1 MRLPLVSMEGSPLL
15 NNTQLL
21 MNKKYFSL
29 LILTVFMC
37 GTVVF
42 GQKSIVILHT
52 NDTHSRIEP
61 VPESDRIAGNKGGV
75 VRRINYIEQVRKE
88 NKNVLLFDAGDF
100 LQGTPYFNLFKGE
113 VETEAM
119 NLMRYDAVTLG
130 NHEFDYG
137 LEILEKVV
145 SRAKFPIISSNY
157 DFSGTPLNN
166 LIKPYLIFKK
176 DGVKI
181 GVIAI
186 NIQPKGLIA
195 SGNYDG
201 MKFLQ
206 PERVA
211 NELALKLKTTDRCD
225 MVICLSHLGY
235 TADKRLVGQ
244 TRNIDI
250 IIGGHSHTHMKTPD
264 ILKNIDNKNVM
275 VFQTAGR
282 GIYVGRIDVEL
293 EKMKQ

>member
-1 MRLPLVSMEGSPLL
+1 
-15 NNTQLL
+15 
-21 MNKKYFSL
+21 MNKKYFPL
-29 LILTVFMC
+29 LIFTVFMC

-75 VRRINYIEQVRKE
+75 VRRMNYIEQVRKE

-119 NLMRYDAVTLG
+119 NLMRYDAATLG

-137 LEILEKVV
+137 LETLEKVV
-145 SRAKFPIISSNY
+145 RRAKFPIISSNY

-166 LIKPYLIFKK
+166 LIKPYLILKK
-176 DGVKI
+176 DGVRI

-186 NIQPKGLIA
+186 NIQPRGLIA
-195 SGNYDG
+195 SGNYEG
-201 MKFLQ
+201 MKFLP

-211 NELALKLKTTDRCD
+211 NELALKLKTTGRCD

-235 TADKRLVGQ
+235 SADKRLAGQ

-250 IIGGHSHTHMKTPD
+250 IIGGHTHTHMKTPD
-264 ILKNIDNKNVM
+264 MLKNIDNKDVM

-282 GIYVGRIDVEL
+282 GIHVGRIDVEL
-293 EKMKQ
+293 EKVKQ

>member
-1 MRLPLVSMEGSPLL
+1 
-15 NNTQLL
+15 
-21 MNKKYFSL
+21 MNKKYFFL

-37 GTVVF
+37 GTVAF

-61 VPESDRIAGNKGGV
+61 IPESDRIAGNKGGV
-75 VRRINYIEQVRKE
+75 VRRMNYIEQVRKE

-119 NLMRYDAVTLG
+119 NMMRYDAVTLG

-137 LEILEKVV
+137 LEALEKVV
-145 SRAKFPIISSNY
+145 RRAKFPIISSNY

-181 GVIAI
+181 GVIGI
-186 NIQPKGLIA
+186 NIQPRGLIA

-235 TADKRLVGQ
+235 TADKRLVEQ

-250 IIGGHSHTHMKTPD
+250 IIGGHSHTNMKTPD
-264 ILKNIDNKNVM
+264 MLKNIDNKDVM

-293 EKMKQ
+293 EKVK

>member
-1 MRLPLVSMEGSPLL
+1 
-15 NNTQLL
+15 
-21 MNKKYFSL
+21 MNKKYFFL

-37 GTVVF
+37 GTVAF

-75 VRRINYIEQVRKE
+75 VRRMNYIEQVRKE

-100 LQGTPYFNLFKGE
+100 LQGTPYFNLFKGK

-119 NLMRYDAVTLG
+119 NMMRYDAVTLG

-137 LEILEKVV
+137 LEALEKVV
-145 SRAKFPIISSNY
+145 RRAKFPIISSNY

-181 GVIAI
+181 GVIGI
-186 NIQPKGLIA
+186 NIQPRGLIA

-235 TADKRLVGQ
+235 TADKRLVEQ

-250 IIGGHSHTHMKTPD
+250 IIGGHSHTNMKTPD
-264 ILKNIDNKNVM
+264 MLKNIDNKDVM

-293 EKMKQ
+293 EKVK

>member
-1 MRLPLVSMEGSPLL
+1 MRLPLFSMEGSPLL
-15 NNTQLL
+15 NNPQHL
-21 MNKKYFSL
+21 MNKKYFFL

-37 GTVVF
+37 GTVAF

-61 VPESDRIAGNKGGV
+61 IPESDRIAGNKGGV
-75 VRRINYIEQVRKE
+75 VRRMNYIEQVRKE

-119 NLMRYDAVTLG
+119 NMMRYDAVTLG

-137 LEILEKVV
+137 LEALEKVV
-145 SRAKFPIISSNY
+145 RRAKFPIISSNY

-166 LIKPYLIFKK
+166 FIKPYLIFKK

-181 GVIAI
+181 GVIGI

-235 TADKRLVGQ
+235 TADKRLVEQ

-250 IIGGHSHTHMKTPD
+250 VIGGHSHTNMKTPD
-264 ILKNIDNKNVM
+264 MLKNIDNKDVM

-293 EKMKQ
+293 EKVK

>member
-1 MRLPLVSMEGSPLL
+1 
-15 NNTQLL
+15 
-21 MNKKYFSL
+21 MNKKYFFL

-37 GTVVF
+37 GTVAF

-75 VRRINYIEQVRKE
+75 VRRMNYIEQVRKE

-100 LQGTPYFNLFKGE
+100 LQGTPYFNLFKGK

-119 NLMRYDAVTLG
+119 NMMRYDAVTLG

-137 LEILEKVV
+137 LEALEKVV
-145 SRAKFPIISSNY
+145 RRAKFPIISSNY

-235 TADKRLVGQ
+235 TADKRLVEQ

-250 IIGGHSHTHMKTPD
+250 IIGGHSHTNMKTPD
-264 ILKNIDNKNVM
+264 MLKNIDNKDVM

-293 EKMKQ
+293 EKVK

>member
-166 LIKPYLIFKK
+166 LIKPYLILKK

-186 NIQPKGLIA
+186 NIQPRGLIA
-195 SGNYDG
+195 SGNYEG
-201 MKFLQ
+201 MKFLP

-225 MVICLSHLGY
+225 IVICLSHLGY

>member
-1 MRLPLVSMEGSPLL
+1 
-15 NNTQLL
+15 
-21 MNKKYFSL
+21 MNKKYFFL

-37 GTVVF
+37 GTVAF

-61 VPESDRIAGNKGGV
+61 IPESDRIAGNKGGV
-75 VRRINYIEQVRKE
+75 VRRMNYIEQVRKE

-119 NLMRYDAVTLG
+119 NMMRYDAVTLG

-137 LEILEKVV
+137 LEALEKVV
-145 SRAKFPIISSNY
+145 RRAKFPIISSNY

-264 ILKNIDNKNVM
+264 MLKNIDNKDVM

-293 EKMKQ
+293 EKVK

>member
-1 MRLPLVSMEGSPLL
+1 
-15 NNTQLL
+15 
-21 MNKKYFSL
+21 MNKKYFFL

-37 GTVVF
+37 GTVAF

-75 VRRINYIEQVRKE
+75 VRRMNYIEQVRKE

-100 LQGTPYFNLFKGE
+100 LQGTPYFNLFKGV

-119 NLMRYDAVTLG
+119 NMMRYDAVTLG

-137 LEILEKVV
+137 LEALEKVV
-145 SRAKFPIISSNY
+145 RRAKFPIISSNY

-235 TADKRLVGQ
+235 TADKRLVEQ

-264 ILKNIDNKNVM
+264 ILKNIDKQDVL
-275 VFQTAGR
+275 VFQTG
-282 GIYVGRIDVEL
+282 E
-293 EKMKQ
+293 EESMSEE

>member
-1 MRLPLVSMEGSPLL
+1 
-15 NNTQLL
+15 

-166 LIKPYLIFKK
+166 LIKPYLILKK

-186 NIQPKGLIA
+186 NIQPRGLIA
-195 SGNYDG
+195 SGNYEG
-201 MKFLQ
+201 MKFLP

>member
-1 MRLPLVSMEGSPLL
+1 
-15 NNTQLL
+15 
-21 MNKKYFSL
+21 MNKKYFFL

-37 GTVVF
+37 GTVAF

-75 VRRINYIEQVRKE
+75 VRRMNYIEQVRKE

-100 LQGTPYFNLFKGE
+100 LQGTPYFNLFKGK

-119 NLMRYDAVTLG
+119 NMMRYDAVTLG

-137 LEILEKVV
+137 LEALEKVV
-145 SRAKFPIISSNY
+145 RRAKFPIISSNY

-211 NELALKLKTTDRCD
+211 NELALKLKTIDRCD

-235 TADKRLVGQ
+235 TADKRLVEQ

-250 IIGGHSHTHMKTPD
+250 IIGGHSHTNMKTPD
-264 ILKNIDNKNVM
+264 MLKNIDNKDVM

-293 EKMKQ
+293 EKVK

>member
-1 MRLPLVSMEGSPLL
+1 
-15 NNTQLL
+15 
-21 MNKKYFSL
+21 MNKKYFFL

-37 GTVVF
+37 GTVAF

-61 VPESDRIAGNKGGV
+61 IPESDRIAGNKGGV
-75 VRRINYIEQVRKE
+75 VRRMNYIEQVRKE

-119 NLMRYDAVTLG
+119 NMMRYDAVTLG

-137 LEILEKVV
+137 LDALEKVV
-145 SRAKFPIISSNY
+145 RRAKFPIISSNY

-211 NELALKLKTTDRCD
+211 NELALKLKTTDWCD

-235 TADKRLVGQ
+235 TADKRLVEQ

-250 IIGGHSHTHMKTPD
+250 VIGGHSHTNMKTPD
-264 ILKNIDNKNVM
+264 MLKNIDNKDVM

-293 EKMKQ
+293 EKVK

>member
-1 MRLPLVSMEGSPLL
+1 
-15 NNTQLL
+15 
-21 MNKKYFSL
+21 MNKKYFFL

-37 GTVVF
+37 GTVAF

-61 VPESDRIAGNKGGV
+61 IPESDRIAGNKGGI
-75 VRRINYIEQVRKE
+75 VRRMNYIEQVRKE

-119 NLMRYDAVTLG
+119 NMMRYDAVTLG

-137 LEILEKVV
+137 LEALEKVV
-145 SRAKFPIISSNY
+145 RRAKFPIISSNY

-235 TADKRLVGQ
+235 TADKRLVEQ

-250 IIGGHSHTHMKTPD
+250 IIGGHSHTNMKTPD
-264 ILKNIDNKNVM
+264 MLKNIDNKDVM

-293 EKMKQ
+293 EKVK

>member
-1 MRLPLVSMEGSPLL
+1 MRLPLFSMEGSPLL
-15 NNTQLL
+15 NNPQHL
-21 MNKKYFSL
+21 MNKKYFFL

-37 GTVVF
+37 GTVAF

-61 VPESDRIAGNKGGV
+61 IPESDRIAGNKGGV
-75 VRRINYIEQVRKE
+75 VRRMNYIEQVRKE

-119 NLMRYDAVTLG
+119 NMMRYDAVTLG

-137 LEILEKVV
+137 LEALEKVV
-145 SRAKFPIISSNY
+145 RRAKFPIISSNY

-235 TADKRLVGQ
+235 TADKRLVEQ

-250 IIGGHSHTHMKTPD
+250 IIGGHSHTNMKTPD
-264 ILKNIDNKNVM
+264 MLKNIDNKDVM

-293 EKMKQ
+293 EKVK